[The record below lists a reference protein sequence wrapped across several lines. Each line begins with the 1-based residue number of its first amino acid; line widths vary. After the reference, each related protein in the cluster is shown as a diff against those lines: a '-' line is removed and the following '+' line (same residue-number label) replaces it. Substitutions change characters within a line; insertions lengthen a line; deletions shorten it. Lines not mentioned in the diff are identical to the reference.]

1 MENIRKWHG
10 KAPNQREY
18 EIAIKEIQGGNDEI
32 K

>member
-1 MENIRKWHG
+1 MENIREWHG